1 MQRRTLAKA
10 GLAALLLPASAYAAE
25 RRTDCDVLVVGS
37 GAAGLSA
44 AVAAL
49 EAGAERVTVLEKAPL
64 LGGHSI
70 LSTGSVSVAFP
81 DPETGGRE
89 ENVRHM
95 VEDML
100 AAGGEDA
107 DPSLVRIL
115 ASDSYDAVLWLES
128 LGLRWNRLPF
138 RAVSSTA
145 ERNISTGSVRAGYDY
160 VQTLLHAAKTRGV
173 SIRYRTEALRL
184 LEEEGRVTGVVV
196 RGPEGETTMTARAV
210 VLATGGFTANLAMRR
225 QYDPRLHEGL
235 RTTANPEGYSI
246 DGATGDG
253 IRMAEAIG
261 AKTVGMSHIQLIP
274 FIGGRVTDYVG
285 GEVWV
290 NARGERF
297 VNEEA
302 GFRTLYEAILSQ
314 PEGRLWTITDSQS
327 RKNAS
332 FATKLYT
339 GAVRR
344 ADTVEDM
351 AREMDVR
358 PEVLHETLR
367 RYNVFVEKRR
377 DEDFGRTSFTQRID
391 RPPYYFGEE
400 RFAVHFTCGGLS
412 IDERARVLDRAN
424 QPIEGLYAA
433 GETTGGIHGRDRL
446 GGNSLT
452 DCFVFGRIAGT
463 NAAQE

>member
-1 MQRRTLAKA
+1 
-10 GLAALLLPASAYAAE
+10 
-25 RRTDCDVLVVGS
+25 
-37 GAAGLSA
+37 
-44 AVAAL
+44 
-49 EAGAERVTVLEKAPL
+49 
-64 LGGHSI
+64 
-70 LSTGSVSVAFP
+70 
-81 DPETGGRE
+81 
-89 ENVRHM
+89 
-95 VEDML
+95 
-100 AAGGEDA
+100 
-107 DPSLVRIL
+107 
-115 ASDSYDAVLWLES
+115 
-128 LGLRWNRLPF
+128 
-138 RAVSSTA
+138 
-145 ERNISTGSVRAGYDY
+145 
-160 VQTLLHAAKTRGV
+160 
-173 SIRYRTEALRL
+173 
-184 LEEEGRVTGVVV
+184 
-196 RGPEGETTMTARAV
+196 MTARAV

-367 RYNVFVEKRR
+367 RYNAFVEKRR